1 MKVVNQAMKRAFI
14 NAAKGASSRS
24 KVVRTVK
31 QALGWT
37 GTVTGRIPAK
47 K

>member
-1 MKVVNQAMKRAFI
+1 VKPLFNPALKRAFI
-14 NAAKGASSRS
+14 DAAKGASSRS

-37 GTVTGRIPAK
+37 AK
-47 K
+47 PVKKKK

>member
-1 MKVVNQAMKRAFI
+1 MKKLFNPAIKRAFI
-14 NAAKGASSRS
+14 DAAKGSSSRS
-24 KVVRTVK
+24 KVVRVVK

-37 GTVTGRIPAK
+37 NNHTPVK